1 MFQKTTTEKVV
12 RYKSTREKDYFA
24 RDLRKRITNYFKEN
38 NISQYANLEVKVKAI
53 LGYTLWGAVYSLII
67 SDLLSFNL
75 IFLMFGFLTL
85 GFINIFLAFN
95 VMHDACHGA
104 FSANRKVNYILGY
117 TMNFIGGNSYL
128 FTKMHNAHHAFV
140 NIAGIDVTLE
150 THGMFRFTPH
160 EPWEPRHRWQH
171 IYTPVLYAL
180 AMIHW
185 VLVKDFK
192 WMFTETNIGNR
203 KNVKHPM
210 REYFILFI
218 SKIVYYSLTLIIPML
233 VLSAP
238 WYWIIIFWINLHI
251 LPSLCFAL
259 LFQVT
264 HVYNGTHYP
273 LPDDEGN
280 IENNYFI
287 HVLETTA
294 DFSRENKLTTWLTG
308 GINIHIIH
316 HLFPKICHC
325 HYIPLTRIVKQT
337 AEEYGIQYQENK
349 DFLTALR
356 LHMQMLYK
364 LSKKDAYVPQYG
376 SSTILG

>member
-1 MFQKTTTEKVV
+1 L
-12 RYKSTREKDYFA
+12 RE
-24 RDLRKRITNYFKEN
+24 LRKRINKYFKDK
-38 NISQYANLEVKVKAI
+38 NISQYANLEVK
-53 LGYTLWGAVYSLII
+53 
-67 SDLLSFNL
+67 
-75 IFLMFGFLTL
+75 
-85 GFINIFLAFN
+85 
-95 VMHDACHGA
+95 
-104 FSANRKVNYILGY
+104 
-117 TMNFIGGNSYL
+117 
-128 FTKMHNAHHAFV
+128 
-140 NIAGIDVTLE
+140 
-150 THGMFRFTPH
+150 
-160 EPWEPRHRWQH
+160 
-171 IYTPVLYAL
+171 
-180 AMIHW
+180 
-185 VLVKDFK
+185 VKDFK
-192 WMFTETNIGNR
+192 WMFTETNIGNK
-203 KNVKHPM
+203 KNIKHPM
-210 REYFILFI
+210 KEYFILFI
-218 SKIVYYSLTLIIPML
+218 SKLVYYGLTLFIPIL

-238 WYWIIIFWINLHI
+238 WYWILIFWINLHI

-294 DFSRENKLTTWLTG
+294 DFSRENRFTTWLTG

-325 HYIPLTRIVKQT
+325 HYISLTRIVKET
-337 AEEYGIQYQENK
+337 AEEYGIHYQENK

-376 SSTILG
+376 SSSILG

>member
-1 MFQKTTTEKVV
+1 MFQKTTTAKVV
-12 RYKSTREKDYFA
+12 RYKSNKQKDYFA
-24 RDLRKRITNYFKEN
+24 RELRKRINNYFKDK
-38 NISQYANLEVKVKAI
+38 NISQYANLEVKVKAV
-53 LGYTLWGAVYSLII
+53 LGFALWGILYSLII

-75 IFLMFGFLTL
+75 ILLMFSFLAL

-104 FSANRKVNYILGY
+104 FSANKKVNYILGY

-128 FTKMHNAHHAFV
+128 FTQMHNAHHAFV
-140 NIAGIDVTLE
+140 NIAGVDVTLE

-160 EPWEPRHRWQH
+160 EPWVSRHRWQH

-192 WMFTETNIGNR
+192 WMFTETNIGNK
-203 KNVKHPM
+203 KNIKHPM
-210 REYFILFI
+210 KKYFILFI
-218 SKIVYYSLTLIIPML
+218 SKLVYYGLTLFIPIL

-238 WYWIIIFWINLHI
+238 WYWILIFWINLHI

-294 DFSRENKLTTWLTG
+294 DFSRENRFTTWLTG

-325 HYIPLTRIVKQT
+325 HYIPLTRIVKET

-376 SSTILG
+376 SSAILG